1 MARAPFRRFILVAA
15 SLAALNLA
23 VPASAQLY
31 SEGYKFLQAVKDR
44 EGEDATQMLNEPGS
58 VIVNSRDISSGE
70 TGLHITVDRRDLTW
84 TKFLLQEGA
93 NPNIADNRGRTPLI
107 AAAQSGFVE
116 GVEALVKAG
125 ARLDVGNETG
135 ETPLIAAVHAR
146 NIELIRVLVAA
157 GADPDRADNA
167 GRTARDYAT
176 MPGVSG
182 RVINA
187 IETNESAADAGSN
200 RVYGPVF

>member
-1 MARAPFRRFILVAA
+1 MARAPFRRLTLAA
-15 SLAALNLA
+15 AAFAALNLA

-31 SEGYKFLQAVKDR
+31 SEGYQFLQAVKDR
-44 EGEDATQMLNEPGS
+44 EGEEATDMLDEPGS
-58 VIVNSRDISSGE
+58 TVVNSRDITSGE

-84 TKFLLQEGA
+84 TKFLLQKGA
-93 NPNIADNRGRTPLI
+93 NPNIADNNGRTPLI
-107 AAAQSGFVE
+107 AAAQIGFVE
-116 GVEALVKAG
+116 GVQALVDAG

-146 NIELIRVLVAA
+146 NIELIEVLVSA

-187 IETNESAADAGSN
+187 IEANESDDNDGAD
-200 RVYGPVF
+200 RTYGPVF